1 MTKKE
6 RAVSI
11 FLCIV
16 CLFAV
21 GFAVLRPQL
30 AAGAAFSA
38 LTLCATRIVPS
49 LFLFMVAAKMLA
61 GCGFAAF
68 FSRVTRGAL
77 ERLFGV
83 SPYGAA
89 VILLGLLSGY
99 PTGAVVAGEYL
110 AAGKMERAEAERI
123 LPFATA
129 ASPAFLVGAVGGM
142 FGSVRFGALLLAAQ
156 SVSALA
162 LLLFTRGKGGAVR
175 PPEATEK
182 KNTFAVLASAI
193 KGSGHASL
201 AVCSFVTFFYVFSAM
216 VLHIFPLAGGA
227 AALVSGVMEISCGF
241 SRLATLGEN
250 CFFGGL
256 ILGFG
261 GFSVFLQTADALGE
275 AGVNPG
281 RYLLCKC
288 AQALLCAALAA
299 LFGRFFG
306 VGEGVPASL
315 FFGREQAKVAAVW
328 EMVFTFFSI
337 CLFSA
342 FVLAIFLKIKRKIS
356 KK

>member
-6 RAVSI
+6 RVASI

-30 AAGAAFSA
+30 TAGAAFSA
-38 LTLCATRIVPS
+38 LTLCATRVVPS
-49 LFLFMVAAKMLA
+49 IFLFMVVAKMLA
-61 GCGFAAF
+61 GCGFAAL
-68 FSRVTRGAL
+68 FSRVSHGAL

-110 AAGKMERAEAERI
+110 AAGKMERAEAARI

-142 FGSVRFGALLLAAQ
+142 FDDTRFGAVLLVAQ
-156 SVSALA
+156 SASALA
-162 LLLFTRGKGGAVR
+162 LLLFTRGMGRGVM
-175 PPEATEK
+175 PPDDAEK
-182 KNTFAVLASAI
+182 KNMFSVLASAI
-193 KGSGHASL
+193 KGSGYASL

-216 VLHIFPLAGGA
+216 VLHIFPLAGEA
-227 AALVSGVMEISCGF
+227 AVLLSGVLEISCGF
-241 SRLATLGEN
+241 SRLAAFGEN
-250 CFFGGL
+250 CFLGGL

-261 GFSVFLQTADALGE
+261 GFSVFLQTADALGNT
-275 AGVNPG
+275 GVNMG

-288 AQALLCAALAA
+288 AQALLCGALAA
-299 LFGRFFG
+299 LFGMAFG
-306 VGEGVPASL
+306 VGEGVPATL
-315 FFGREQAKVAAVW
+315 FFGQEQAKVAAVW
-328 EMVFTFFSI
+328 EMVFTFFAI
-337 CLFSA
+337 CMFSA
-342 FVLAIFLKIKRKIS
+342 FVLVIFLKIKRKIS